1 MMFEKSVGRKLLVYT
16 LLVVFSLISVNTV
29 LAGKKDVKHGFLG
42 VYLEGLDDSMRE
54 ALDYEEPGVLVQ
66 DIVKDG
72 PADMAGIK
80 SGDIIVQFNSKKI
93 FDVER
98 LRKLIGLHDP
108 GEKVD
113 VIVFRDGKTKT
124 FNVELEEKEKI
135 HDSHYFSVGDN
146 NIKVYTDKLLK
157 KKYITEKK
165 VYLGVN
171 IEDMEE
177 QLGEYFGVKEG
188 MGSLITNIF
197 EDSPAEKAGL
207 KAGDVIVAIASDPVE
222 GTSDIG
228 YILEDFEDGDEV
240 DVKVMRDKKIKIIK
254 VKLES
259 PPDDWG
265 MSDIDMDEIF
275 INVQEGLKKSK
286 LIIDDI
292 DFDVEGDKK
301 AFYLGNKAQ

>member
-1 MMFEKSVGRKLLVYT
+1 MFEKSVGRKLLVYT